1 MRHAKRMLLIPED
14 VYQSLMNMQTSGVRH
29 LPTTSTTNTALQYTA
44 AKATGYR
51 DGHSATGAAAADLLN
66 DDERLLHYQQ
76 EYKRYSKL
84 LQEEQER
91 PLPVNVNGLQGATS
105 SVLRA
110 IEDVGK
116 QVAGTNTT
124 TTTASASASTPA
136 VANTTTTTTKGF
148 PVKKKPKVRIR
159 TVRKRGVVVAPLA
172 RSATSSASYHT
183 GSRHSSASVEN
194 DDDDDD
200 TAANTTHGADES
212 QAAEKEEH
220 IAEEGNSSGN
230 TASKEVVTGQR
241 TRQQQQ
247 QKHLEQCRQETLA
260 YISRHPGRLGVTA
273 DMQVLRLMHGQYRPV
288 RGSNAEQLIN
298 YHFSADRAKGKAPPG
313 YQTFMR
319 ASNADPY
326 MAQRLSADNSG
337 QETGNAGTSSGNAQ
351 KIGGKGRQKQEHL
364 LIGPWKCDKKRLKN
378 MYTQQQQPPSF
389 HSVRFKPVLWN

>member
-51 DGHSATGAAAADLLN
+51 DGHSATGAAADLMN

-84 LQEEQER
+84 LQEEQAR

-124 TTTASASASTPA
+124 TTASASAPTPV
-136 VANTTTTTTKGF
+136 VANTTTTTTKGV

-159 TVRKRGVVVAPLA
+159 AARKRGAVVAPLA

-183 GSRHSSASVEN
+183 GSRHSSASGEN
-194 DDDDDD
+194 DDDDD

-212 QAAEKEEH
+212 QAAEIEEH

-230 TASKEVVTGQR
+230 TASKEEVTGQR

-247 QKHLEQCRQETLA
+247 QKHLELCRQETLA
-260 YISRHPGRLGVTA
+260 YIAKHPGRLGVTA

-298 YHFSADRAKGKAPPG
+298 YHFSADRAKVKAPPG

-337 QETGNAGTSSGNAQ
+337 QETWNAGTSSGNAQ
-351 KIGGKGRQKQEHL
+351 KIVGKGRPKQEHL
-364 LIGPWKCDKKRLKN
+364 SIGPWKCDKKRLKN
-378 MYTQQQQPPSF
+378 MYLQQQQPPSF